1 MLEELKDLILRAEN
15 AVNNEGYSMD
25 VISRDVWNIL
35 AALRGPDD
43 GNGQLKLYTTSR
55 IRAIVGLEFAKRCG
69 AVVEAS
75 PLSDTDLEQKRMLL
89 RESTS
94 HFRWHI
100 EDAALAICR
109 LYKYDLFT
117 EKSIID

>member
-15 AVNNEGYSMD
+15 AVNNEGYSRD
-25 VISRDVWNIL
+25 AILRDVWNIL
-35 AALRGPDD
+35 AALRGPDNE
-43 GNGQLKLYTTSR
+43 NGRLKLYTTGR

-69 AVVEAS
+69 TVVEAS
-75 PLSDTDLEQKRMLL
+75 PLSDTDLEQKRILL
-89 RESTS
+89 RESTN

-100 EDAALAICR
+100 EDAELAIYR
-109 LYKYDLFT
+109 LYKYDLSI